1 MCICV
6 CFAICVNVDG
16 TLYEK
21 WAAVVLMILS
31 ISVLVTFGIF
41 FVILSLCVYVDGVSM
56 EKGVV
61 LLCVCD
67 TKYFSF

>member
-1 MCICV
+1 MGCCI
-6 CFAICVNVDG
+6 F
-16 TLYEK
+16 
-21 WAAVVLMILS
+21 VLMMLS

-41 FVILSLCVYVDGVSM
+41 FVILSFCVYVDGVSI

-67 TKYFSF
+67 AKYFCF

>member
-1 MCICV
+1 MGCCI
-6 CFAICVNVDG
+6 F
-16 TLYEK
+16 
-21 WAAVVLMILS
+21 VLVMLS

-41 FVILSLCVYVDGVSM
+41 FVILSLCVYVDGVSI

-67 TKYFSF
+67 TKYFCF